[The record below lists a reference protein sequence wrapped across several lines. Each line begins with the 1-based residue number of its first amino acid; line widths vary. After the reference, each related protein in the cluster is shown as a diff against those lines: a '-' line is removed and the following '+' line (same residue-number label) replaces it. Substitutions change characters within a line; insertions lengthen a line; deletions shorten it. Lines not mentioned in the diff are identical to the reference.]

1 MYHKFAF
8 TALALLTLLGLVLTG
23 APRAQAQAA
32 CVETYTVAA
41 GDTLGSIAE
50 KYLGEIGAY
59 PQIVTAT
66 NEAAKTDTSFKT
78 IADANVIEVGQKLC
92 IPAKSATAPTTTAP
106 TTAPAQSAGAAAGLY
121 TNTGPAADASALIY
135 LLTLDPNGGAVMTQ
149 SYVSKSSFV
158 STGSWSQNGN
168 AVTVKF
174 TTQDGK
180 ANPAT
185 VVLNAE
191 ADKLTTTQDDAKI
204 FNGTTGFVLAK
215 TPADVVALSGVY
227 NTTLA
232 AAGDKPERFIA
243 FTLTPDAKAL
253 FIQNPTGQDSI
264 VETGTW
270 TASGANATINL
281 TKRGDA
287 DIQEKFVFALQG
299 ENFVASEYNKEVWGA
314 DGLTLKR
321 VEGIGAT
328 SAPAAVAPTPTATAT
343 PAPAVAPLT
352 LAQLGNTTYMIQDA
366 PNGDVALKE
375 GKAEEE
381 IAPGSASKYTAQL
394 GDQLANGT
402 LDGKAYAATILI
414 TSGGGSGT
422 FYNVAAVPNNNGTPG
437 TGITFFLGDRIQV
450 QSLKIENGAI
460 HVSYLDRKADE
471 PMTAAPTVA
480 QSKVLVIDNGKL
492 AEGATILP
500 VPEGSLEGTYIAWG
514 PAADASGLLWNL
526 FLGPNGNASWL
537 SNYVGKGTIN
547 STGVWEQTTA
557 TTINLTLI
565 HRDGQNI
572 GEEFTFEAQGDQLVA
587 TQYNQSLYGA
597 NGITFYKAN
606 GTVKGT
612 VTYLEK
618 IALPND
624 AVYEVYLLDVSNPD
638 APGTYISGI
647 SNRTN
652 GDQVPLAFEIP
663 YAPSQISPN
672 GKYIVQAFISSNG
685 KLLFKNSNGVAVIT
699 NGAPTS
705 NVQVV
710 VAPPAQ

>member
-8 TALALLTLLGLVLTG
+8 TALALLTLIGLVFAG
-23 APRAQAQAA
+23 APLAQAQAA

-59 PQIVTAT
+59 SQIVAAT

-92 IPAKSATAPTTTAP
+92 IPAKSATTPTTSGP
-106 TTAPAQSAGAAAGLY
+106 TTAPVKTAGAAAGLY

-149 SYVSKSSFV
+149 SYVSKGSFV

-168 AVTVKF
+168 AVTVNF

-191 ADKLTTTQDDAKI
+191 ADKLTTTKDDAKI
-204 FNGTTGFVLAK
+204 FNGTTGFVLTK

-253 FIQNPTGQDSI
+253 FIQNPTGQASI

-270 TASGANATINL
+270 TASGANVTINL

-321 VEGIGAT
+321 VEGIGA
-328 SAPAAVAPTPTATAT
+328 SNAPAAVAPTPTAAAT
-343 PAPAVAPLT
+343 PAPTVAPLT
-352 LAQLGNTTYMIQDA
+352 LAQLGNSTYKIQDA

-422 FYNVAAVPNNNGTPG
+422 FYNVAAVPNNNGAPG

-557 TTINLTLI
+557 TTVHLTLI

-612 VTYLEK
+612 VAYLEK

-624 AVYEVYLLDVSNPD
+624 AVYEVYLLDVTDAN
-638 APGTYISGI
+638 APGKYISGI

-672 GKYIVQAFISSNG
+672 GKYIVQAFISSKG
-685 KLLFKNSNGVAVIT
+685 KLLFKNDNGVAVIT